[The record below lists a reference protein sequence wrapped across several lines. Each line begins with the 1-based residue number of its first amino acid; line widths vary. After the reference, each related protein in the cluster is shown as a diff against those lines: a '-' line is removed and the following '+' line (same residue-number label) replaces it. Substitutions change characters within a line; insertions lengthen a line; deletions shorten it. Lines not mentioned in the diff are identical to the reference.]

1 MWPLSVQRWNAN
13 PNPNPDPTPNPNL
26 HPVFTDKSHFTHN
39 GLTYVLVASICDDA
53 DCKLFTRITGNTQHL
68 LYPLLQPEREHHY
81 TQSLRQRSHNCQLP
95 DRTSV
100 LRDKNFISLLE
111 CCIVMLFTGNYIFS
125 SYSLCN
131 GVLSAILL
139 KLKWNEMRRYDLR
152 PTRSCVSTFHTR
164 VYAANCWSQSD
175 KTHTTTTRSHS

>member
-1 MWPLSVQRWNAN
+1 MSLSPVSVMTPIANCSLALPATLNACCIRSS
-13 PNPNPDPTPNPNL
+13 NL
-26 HPVFTDKSHFTHN
+26 N
-39 GLTYVLVASICDDA
+39 ASI
-53 DCKLFTRITGNTQHL
+53 N
-68 LYPLLQPEREHHY
+68 HY